1 MARSGSPGLGTANRL
16 GSRLDRSQLSRVS
29 MPGGGEVFKG
39 PVASRALKAL
49 GARAMTVD
57 RSIIVGDSFSPSR
70 AEDAA
75 LYAHE
80 RHHVARSGG
89 SGGHNGRDEEER
101 EARAAEAM
109 VFHRMAGGYEGGY
122 GPGGND
128 RPTSDAWKDNTQ
140 GTQNQTSGTQGG
152 SDKSDANAGA
162 PSPGRGYAAMRAQGY
177 SHDDVVQELTRRAH
191 GAVEEAEQTKAD
203 RNQEHK
209 CWT

>member
-1 MARSGSPGLGTANRL
+1 MARNGTPGVGTANKL
-16 GSRLDRSQLSRVS
+16 ASRLDRSQLSRVS

-57 RSIIVGDSFSPSR
+57 RSIIVGDSFNASR

-80 RHHVARSGG
+80 RHHLMRSGG
-89 SGGHNGRDEEER
+89 SGGHHGRDEEER

-109 VFHRMAGGYEGGY
+109 VFHRMSGGYEGGY

-128 RPTSDAWKDNTQ
+128 RPTQNAWDDNS
-140 GTQNQTSGTQGG
+140 QNSQSKTSGTQGG
-152 SDKSDANAGA
+152 DDKSDSTAGS
-162 PSPGRGYAAMRAQGY
+162 PSPGRGYAALRAQGQ
-177 SHDDVVQELTRRAH
+177 SHDDVVQEMTRRTLSAID
-191 GAVEEAEQTKAD
+191 EQEQVKGDRMTDTKA
-203 RNQEHK
+203 
-209 CWT
+209 WT